1 MRKWAMILLL
11 SAAFCLAAN
20 AECPQFKPGLQVGT
34 VAHGLLDEISGI
46 AASRKNYDVFW
57 VHNDDGPPQVW
68 ALNSQGTHLGV
79 YNLSGATNR
88 DWEDIAVGPG
98 PVDGVDYLY
107 VGDIGDKNGNY
118 EYITVYRVAEP
129 VVDSNRPPV
138 TETLTDVA
146 AINLQYPDGGRD
158 AETLMVD
165 PVTRDLYIIS
175 KRDAFSRVYRA
186 PYPQSTTTTTTM
198 EYKCELPWGRAA
210 GGDISLGGDMIIVRT
225 GDGGIDV
232 ASIWLRPEGTDLW
245 HAFSGAEC
253 AVELLSEENGEAVCF
268 DANGCGYYTT
278 SEQNKNNPQPV
289 PIHYFAR
296 DGQCPEPPP
305 IPCDFD
311 TSGKVDHNDLSFLL
325 EWWLLR
331 ELSVDFAPDGGDGV
345 VNFFDW
351 AVFAD
356 CWREPYDMADLAV
369 FAEQWLWVGASSDQ
383 IGPVDM
389 APDGG
394 DGIINLL
401 DFAIFAQYW
410 LLSIQ

>member
-1 MRKWAMILLL
+1 MRKRVMILLL
-11 SAAFCLAAN
+11 LADFCLVAN
-20 AECPQFKPGLQVGT
+20 AECPQFQSGSQVGT
-34 VAHGLLDEISGI
+34 VAHSSLDEISGI
-46 AASRKNYDVFW
+46 AASRQNNDVFW
-57 VHNDDGPPQVW
+57 VHNDHKSSTYAPEVF
-68 ALNSQGTHLGV
+68 ALTSSGKHLGV
-79 YNLSGATNR
+79 YTLDSA
-88 DWEDIAVGPG
+88 DDEDYEDIAIGPG
-98 PVDGVDYLY
+98 PTPGVDYLY
-107 VGDIGDKNGNY
+107 VGNIGDNDGVRSWV
-118 EYITVYRVAEP
+118 EVYRVAEP
-129 VVDSNRPPV
+129 VVDSQQSPV
-138 TETLTDVA
+138 EITLTSYDT
-146 AINLQYPDGGRD
+146 IKLQYPDGPRD

-175 KRDAFSRVYRA
+175 KRDSFSRVYRA

-198 EYKCELPWGRAA
+198 EYKCELPWDKAA

-225 GDGGIDV
+225 GDGGIDI
-232 ASIWLRPEGTDLW
+232 ASIWLRPEGTNLW
-245 HAFSGAEC
+245 DAFSGTEC
-253 AVELLSEENGEAVCF
+253 AVELLSEENGEAICF

-278 SEQNKNNPQPV
+278 SEKLYQP
-289 PIHYFAR
+289 IYYFAR

-311 TSGKVDHNDLSFLL
+311 SSGKVDYNDLSFFV

-356 CWREPYDMADLAV
+356 GWQDPYDIADLAV
-369 FAEQWLWVGASSDQ
+369 FAEQWLWVGASSEEIDP
-383 IGPVDM
+383 IDM

-401 DFAIFAQYW
+401 DFAVCAEHWFEENP
-410 LLSIQ
+410 